1 MPAWLEAIFFGTD
14 RKGSLSLYI
23 KDYIRLLTLLPLL
36 ALFTHLLCKKAI
48 MLTFNMAILLYG
60 LRSKM
65 LDLFHVSL
73 SFLL

>member
-1 MPAWLEAIFFGTD
+1 MKVALCFKLFT
-14 RKGSLSLYI
+14 
-23 KDYIRLLTLLPLL
+23 LLALLRLLPLL
-36 ALFTHLLCKKAI
+36 TLFTHLLCKKAI